1 MQVGIWIRVSTEE
14 QAEGESPK
22 NHEYR
27 ARMYADLKGWKV
39 VEIYDLSGVSGK
51 SVLDHPEA
59 KRMMQDVATGKIK
72 ALIFSKLARLARNV
86 KELLEIS
93 EHFQKH
99 NANLVSLDESIDT
112 ATPAG
117 RLLFTVIGALAQWE
131 REEISARVSASVPV
145 RARQGLPTGGLGPYG
160 YMWKDK
166 RLVINPDEALV
177 VREIYKTFL
186 EEKNLLRTARIIT
199 EKGYRSRKGVKFPRT
214 TIKRILRDPVYR
226 GVKRANY
233 SKSKGNKKS
242 WVLKPESEWV
252 FYNVDPIIDEETWN
266 TVQAVLNQIEE
277 KYPSEPLFLGK
288 HPFSGLVIC
297 NYCNRKMYCFA
308 WRPRH
313 HYYCKC
319 CGRSI
324 AKEELMEVFKDALK
338 AMVIEPSKLKSNGV
352 ETTFNLRQ
360 EQLTLLK
367 KEHKKILESTDKLFN
382 LLEEGLIE
390 KKEFSDRLTRLRE
403 RREQIDGE
411 ISKLQGEIDFIKIS
425 NLSRDKLL
433 TEAQSLYSLWDF
445 LSEEDKKRII
455 KELVSKIIIKDNE
468 IEFELYYLPELVA
481 NVSEPMRLWTHLQ
494 QIPTFIL
501 VIPHILKKGRRFRS
515 SLSK

>member
-1 MQVGIWIRVSTEE
+1 MHVGIWIRVSTEE

-22 NHEYR
+22 NHELR

-59 KRMMQDVATGKIK
+59 KRMMQDVAEGKIK

-145 RARQGLPTGGLGPYG
+145 RARQGLPTGGLGPFG

-166 RLVINPDEALV
+166 KLVINPYEAIV
-177 VREIYKTFL
+177 VREIYKTFQ

-214 TIKRILRDPVYR
+214 TIKRILRDPVYK
-226 GVKRANY
+226 GIKRANY

-252 FYNVDPIIDEETWN
+252 FFNVDPIIDEETWN
-266 TVQAVLNQIEE
+266 NVQFILNQIEE
-277 KYPSEPLFLGK
+277 KYPSEPNFKGK
-288 HPFSGLVIC
+288 YPFSCLVIC
-297 NYCNRKMYCFA
+297 GNCNNKMHGVK
-308 WRPRH
+308 WRPPLR
-313 HYYCKC
+313 YYCRK

-324 AKEELMEVFKDALK
+324 RNDELMDIFKDALK
-338 AMVIEPSKLKSNGV
+338 TMIIEPIKLKSNG
-352 ETTFNLRQ
+352 EQSNLGIKQ
-360 EQLTLLK
+360 EQLNLLNKELK
-367 KEHKKILESTDKLFN
+367 KLNDSSDKLFS
-382 LLEEGLIE
+382 LLEEGTIN
-390 KKEFSDRLTRLRE
+390 KREFSERILRLRE
-403 RREQIDGE
+403 RREQLEGE
-411 ISKLQGEIDFIKIS
+411 ISKLKGEIDFIKIS
-425 NLSRDKLL
+425 ELSRDKLL
-433 TEAQSLYSLWDF
+433 YEAQSLYSLWD
-445 LSEEDKKRII
+445 LLDACDRRRVI
-455 KELVSKIIIKDNE
+455 KELVNKIIIKDEE

-481 NVSEPMRLWTHLQ
+481 NVTTTTWVQTHLQ

-501 VIPHILKKGRRFRS
+501 VIPHILKKSRRLRS
-515 SLSK
+515 V

>member
-22 NHEYR
+22 NHELR

-59 KRMMQDVATGKIK
+59 MRMMQDVAEGKIK

-145 RARQGLPTGGLGPYG
+145 RARQGLPTGGLGPFG

-166 RLVINPDEALV
+166 KLVINPDEAIA
-177 VREIYKTFL
+177 VREIYRTFL

-214 TIKRILRDPVYR
+214 TIKRILRDPVYK
-226 GVKRANY
+226 GIKRANY
-233 SKSKGNKKS
+233 SKSKGNRKS

-266 TVQAVLNQIEE
+266 TVQSILNQIEE
-277 KYPSEPLFLGK
+277 KYPIKPTFLGK

-297 NYCNRKMYCFA
+297 SNCNRKIYCFA

-313 HYYCKC
+313 HYYCKG

-324 AKEELMEVFKDALK
+324 AKEELMNIFKDALK
-338 AMVIEPSKLKSNGV
+338 VMVIEPSKLKFNGD
-352 ETTFNLRQ
+352 ENSITLKQ
-360 EQLTLLK
+360 EQLALLK
-367 KEHKKILESTDKLFN
+367 KEQKKILDSIDKLFS
-382 LLEEGLIE
+382 LLEDNLIE
-390 KKEFSDRLTRLRE
+390 KKEFSERITRLRE
-403 RREQIDGE
+403 RREQIEGE
-411 ISKLQGEIDFIKIS
+411 ISKLQGEIDFIKVS
-425 NLSRDKLL
+425 HLSRDKLI
-433 TEAQSLYSLWDF
+433 TEAQSLHSLWDF

-455 KELVSKIIIKDNE
+455 KELVSKVIIRDNE

-481 NVSEPMRLWTHLQ
+481 NVSEPMKVRSLLQ

-501 VIPHILKKGRRFRS
+501 VIPHLVKKSRRRIYV
-515 SLSK
+515 